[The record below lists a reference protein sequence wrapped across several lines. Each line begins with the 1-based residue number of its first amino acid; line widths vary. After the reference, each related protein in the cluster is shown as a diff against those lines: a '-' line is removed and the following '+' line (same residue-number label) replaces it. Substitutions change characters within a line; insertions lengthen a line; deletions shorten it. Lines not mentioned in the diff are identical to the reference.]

1 MQCMYERFFLRQ
13 KIYLC
18 NETSRLVILEHDNV
32 GTSGRLE
39 PLPVD
44 SLLVDRDR
52 GPHRGWEVIHDTVTV
67 PVD

>member
-1 MQCMYERFFLRQ
+1 MQRDIQIGY
-13 KIYLC
+13 
-18 NETSRLVILEHDNV
+18 LEHDNV

-39 PLPVD
+39 TLPVD